1 MINTWGQQF
10 AVPGVAEKGHYDL
23 GISVETLG
31 GHSSVPRECA
41 FRASLTS
48 APHTGIGLM
57 SLLIAELEKNPHP
70 LVLEEASPMYGFVTC
85 AADYAED
92 MPKGLKSTVKKAG
105 KGDKKAWSNLA
116 QEIVDTGI
124 PGQSHGPGQGDPIR
138 ALMSTTQATD
148 IINGGV
154 KVNALPEVVTAVIN
168 HRVNVASD
176 HVELQDRTINT
187 LMPVV
192 KKYNLTLVGFGE
204 TVHTGGASKVV
215 LSNAY
220 GYYTDPAPISPFT
233 IDDPAWKVM
242 AGTARGMWAS
252 RPEVSDNGAIVELP
266 QGEDLV
272 LAPFFT
278 TGNTDTR
285 RYWDLTRSIYRFRY
299 FDMSAGSGAHTIN
312 EWTVSQRIRCAA
324 NYRPPTISSSLLDG
338 TLPSFS
344 PWIRPRMWPKERGR
358 KNSGRKREGR
368 REKAIAGRVNTYMQH
383 ICRSLEVVLSLVLH
397 EHDLQA
403 PVWTPY
409 TILDISG

>member
-1 MINTWGQQF
+1 MSECQLETADSSLIDEGSGMINTWGQQF

-31 GHSSVPRECA
+31 GHSSVPRECRC
-41 FRASLTS
+41 RASLTS

-92 MPKGLKSTVKKAG
+92 MPKGLRSTVKKAG

-154 KVNALPEVVTAVIN
+154 KVNALPEVVTAVVN
-168 HRVNVASD
+168 HRVNVASN
-176 HVELQDRTINT
+176 HVELQDRTIST

-272 LAPFFT
+272 MAPFFT

-312 EWTVSQRIRCAA
+312 EWTVSARAERAA
-324 NYRPPTISSSLLDG
+324 DHRPRTISSSLLGG
-338 TLPSFS
+338 TLPSS
-344 PWIRPRMWPKERGR
+344 LPWIRPRMWREERGGSTGAEEEGREARGGKFRSR
-358 KNSGRKREGR
+358 KNGG
-368 REKAIAGRVNTYMQH
+368 G
-383 ICRSLEVVLSLVLH
+383 
-397 EHDLQA
+397 
-403 PVWTPY
+403 
-409 TILDISG
+409 